1 MHQTVGLNMSIA
13 TPFHVRK
20 VIAIVSR
27 SNNPGKNREKNERVY
42 RRIDP
47 VEKIKNKG
55 YQREFRKKCVI
66 DMNGRI
72 LHRIIPE
79 HQ

>member
-1 MHQTVGLNMSIA
+1 MHQTVVLNVFIA

-27 SNNPGKNREKNERVY
+27 SNNPGKNRQKNERVY

-47 VEKIKNKG
+47 VEKIENKC
-55 YQREFRKKCVI
+55 YQREFRKKRI
-66 DMNGRI
+66 INMNGRI
-72 LHRIIPE
+72 LHGVIPK
-79 HQ
+79 Q